1 MSANGYRDYFKV
13 LGVDRS
19 ADADAVKKAFRKL
32 ARQYHPD
39 VNPGDKGAEAK
50 FKEISEAYE
59 VLSDPDK
66 RKRYEQF
73 GQYWNQAGGAAGAGG
88 VDVDFGRYGNFDDFI
103 NDLLGRFGGPGGGGF
118 AGSPGGFGGFG
129 SGFPGGFGASGFPG
143 GGQRAQAPNLDA
155 EANISLSFSE
165 AFRGCE
171 RTLAVNDERVQ
182 VRIPAGVKPGSRL
195 RLKGKGNLQPG
206 TGRRGDLYLNLQLQ
220 DHPVWNLEGD
230 QLKADLP
237 LSLDELALG
246 GEVRVATP
254 DGEATVTVPP
264 GITVGRSLRLKGKG
278 WPSKGGG
285 ATFCSAS
292 ASSNRRAT
300 ASRNGSCSSNCVLSA
315 VLTPAPIGSAPLGSD
330 AIRRLHRGV
339 VCRSQWACGAQH
351 QADALVCFTDAW
363 SGAAHARSLRRR
375 GGPRDIDRALCAR

>member
-1 MSANGYRDYFKV
+1 MSVNGYRDYFKV
-13 LGVDRS
+13 LGLERG
-19 ADADAVKKAFRKL
+19 ADADTVKRAFRKL

-39 VNPGDKGAEAK
+39 VNPGDQGAEAK

-66 RKRYEQF
+66 RRRYEQF
-73 GQYWNQAGGAAGAGG
+73 GQYWNQAGSGGMGG

-103 NDLLGRFGGPGGGGF
+103 NDLLGRFGGPGGVGGM
-118 AGSPGGFGGFG
+118 GGGMGGGGFGGFG
-129 SGFPGGFGASGFPG
+129 SGFPGGGFAGSGFPG
-143 GGQRAQAPNLDA
+143 GGFAGGGRSTSPNLDA
-155 EANISLSFSE
+155 EATLSLSFSE

-171 RTLAVNDERVQ
+171 RTLAVNEERVQ

-220 DHPVWNLEGD
+220 DHPVWSLDGD

-254 DGEATVTVPP
+254 DGDATVTVPP
-264 GITVGRSLRLKGKG
+264 AMAVGRTLRLKGKG
-278 WPSKGGG
+278 WPASGGRG
-285 ATFCSAS
+285 DLLLSLTLKQPAS
-292 ASSNRRAT
+292 YSEQERQLLEQLRA
-300 ASRNGSCSSNCVLSA
+300 
-315 VLTPAPIGSAPLGSD
+315 
-330 AIRRLHRGV
+330 
-339 VCRSQWACGAQH
+339 
-351 QADALVCFTDAW
+351 
-363 SGAAHARSLRRR
+363 ARSSDPRREWMN
-375 GGPRDIDRALCAR
+375 AARL

>member
-13 LGVDRS
+13 LGLERG
-19 ADADAVKKAFRKL
+19 ADADAIKRSFRKL

-66 RKRYEQF
+66 RRRYEQF
-73 GQYWNQAGGAAGAGG
+73 GQYWSQAGGGGGMGG

-103 NDLLGRFGGPGGGGF
+103 NDLLGRFGGPGAGG
-118 AGSPGGFGGFG
+118 AAPGGFGGFG
-129 SGFPGGFGASGFPG
+129 SGFPGGFGGSGFAG
-143 GGQRAQAPNLDA
+143 GGFGGPGPGRSAAVNLDA
-155 EANISLSFSE
+155 EASISLSFSE

-182 VRIPAGVKPGSRL
+182 VRIPPGVKPGSRL

-220 DHPVWNLEGD
+220 DHPVWSLEGD
-230 QLKADLP
+230 QLKAELP

-264 GITVGRSLRLKGKG
+264 GMAVGRSLRLKGKG
-278 WPSKGGG
+278 WPRAGGRG
-285 ATFCSAS
+285 DLLLSLSLKQPESYSDQERQLLEQLRAAR
-292 ASSNRRAT
+292 SSDPRADW
-300 ASRNGSCSSNCVLSA
+300 
-315 VLTPAPIGSAPLGSD
+315 I
-330 AIRRLHRGV
+330 
-339 VCRSQWACGAQH
+339 
-351 QADALVCFTDAW
+351 
-363 SGAAHARSLRRR
+363 GAARL
-375 GGPRDIDRALCAR
+375 

>member
-19 ADADAVKKAFRKL
+19 ADADTVKRAFRKL

-39 VNPGDKGAEAK
+39 VNPGDQSAEAK

-73 GQYWNQAGGAAGAGG
+73 GQYWSQAGGGGPAGM
-88 VDVDFGRYGNFDDFI
+88 DVDFGRYGNFDDFI
-103 NDLLGRFGGPGGGGF
+103 NDLLGRFGGPGGG
-118 AGSPGGFGGFG
+118 APGGFGGFG
-129 SGFPGGFGASGFPG
+129 SGFPGGFAGSGFPG
-143 GGQRAQAPNLDA
+143 GGFAGAGGRAPAPNLDA
-155 EANISLSFSE
+155 EASISLTFSE

-220 DHPVWNLEGD
+220 DHPVWSLEGD

-246 GEVRVATP
+246 GEVCVATP
-254 DGEATVTVPP
+254 DGEATVSVPP
-264 GITVGRSLRLKGKG
+264 GMAVGRSLRLKGKG
-278 WPSKGGG
+278 WPGKTGRGDLLLSLSLKQP
-285 ATFCSAS
+285 AS
-292 ASSNRRAT
+292 YSDQEKQLLAQLRA
-300 ASRNGSCSSNCVLSA
+300 
-315 VLTPAPIGSAPLGSD
+315 
-330 AIRRLHRGV
+330 
-339 VCRSQWACGAQH
+339 
-351 QADALVCFTDAW
+351 
-363 SGAAHARSLRRR
+363 ARSTD
-375 GGPRDIDRALCAR
+375 PRAEWMSSARL

>member
-1 MSANGYRDYFKV
+1 MSVNGYRDYFKV
-13 LGVDRS
+13 LGVERG
-19 ADADAVKKAFRKL
+19 ADADTIKRAFRKL

-66 RKRYEQF
+66 RRRYEQF
-73 GQYWNQAGGAAGAGG
+73 GQYWSQAGGMGGMGGA
-88 VDVDFGRYGNFDDFI
+88 DVDFGRYGNFDDFI
-103 NDLLGRFGGPGGGGF
+103 NDLLGRFGGPGGAGGM
-118 AGSPGGFGGFG
+118 GGGFGGFG
-129 SGFPGGFGASGFPG
+129 SGFPSGGFAGGGFPG
-143 GGQRAQAPNLDA
+143 GGFAGGRSAPLNLDA
-155 EANISLSFSE
+155 EATISLSFAE

-220 DHPVWNLEGD
+220 DHPVWSLDGD
-230 QLKADLP
+230 QLKAELP

-246 GEVRVATP
+246 GDIRVATP

-264 GITVGRSLRLKGKG
+264 AMAVGRTLRLKGKG
-278 WPSKGGG
+278 WP
-285 ATFCSAS
+285 
-292 ASSNRRAT
+292 ASSGR
-300 ASRNGSCSSNCVLSA
+300 GDLLLS
-315 VLTPAPIGSAPLGSD
+315 L
-330 AIRRLHRGV
+330 
-339 VCRSQWACGAQH
+339 
-351 QADALVCFTDAW
+351 
-363 SGAAHARSLRRR
+363 SLRQPASYSDQERQLLEQLRDVRSCDPRR
-375 GGPRDIDRALCAR
+375 EWMNAARL

>member
-118 AGSPGGFGGFG
+118 AGGPGGFGGFG

-143 GGQRAQAPNLDA
+143 GGFAGGGQRAQAPNLDA
-155 EANISLSFSE
+155 EASITLSFSE

-220 DHPVWNLEGD
+220 DHPVWSLEGD

-264 GITVGRSLRLKGKG
+264 GMAVGRSLRLKGKG
-278 WPSKGGG
+278 WPTKGGRG
-285 ATFCSAS
+285 DLLLSLSLKQPASYSDQERQLLEQLRAVRSVDPRADWMSA
-292 ASSNRRAT
+292 A
-300 ASRNGSCSSNCVLSA
+300 
-315 VLTPAPIGSAPLGSD
+315 
-330 AIRRLHRGV
+330 RL
-339 VCRSQWACGAQH
+339 
-351 QADALVCFTDAW
+351 
-363 SGAAHARSLRRR
+363 
-375 GGPRDIDRALCAR
+375 

>member
-13 LGVDRS
+13 LGVDRG
-19 ADADAVKKAFRKL
+19 ADADTVKRAFRKL

-39 VNPGDKGAEAK
+39 VNPGDSSAEAK

-66 RKRYEQF
+66 RRRYEQF
-73 GQYWNQAGGAAGAGG
+73 GQYWNQAGGGAGG
-88 VDVDFGRYGNFDDFI
+88 AGGFDVDFGRYGNFDDFI
-103 NDLLGRFGGPGGGGF
+103 NDLLGRFGGPGG
-118 AGSPGGFGGFG
+118 APGGFGGGFG
-129 SGFPGGFGASGFPG
+129 SGFPGGFGGPGGFGSSGFGSGGFAGAGPG
-143 GGQRAQAPNLDA
+143 RGAPVNLDA
-155 EANISLSFSE
+155 EASISLSFAE

-220 DHPVWNLEGD
+220 DHPVWSLEGD
-230 QLKADLP
+230 QLKAELP

-264 GITVGRSLRLKGKG
+264 GMAVGRSLRLKGKG
-278 WPSKGGG
+278 WPIKGGRG
-285 ATFCSAS
+285 DLLLSLSLKQPAS
-292 ASSNRRAT
+292 YSEQERQLLEQLRA
-300 ASRNGSCSSNCVLSA
+300 
-315 VLTPAPIGSAPLGSD
+315 
-330 AIRRLHRGV
+330 
-339 VCRSQWACGAQH
+339 
-351 QADALVCFTDAW
+351 
-363 SGAAHARSLRRR
+363 ARSSD
-375 GGPRDIDRALCAR
+375 PRADWISAARL

>member
-1 MSANGYRDYFKV
+1 LTTETAAAMGANGYRDYFKV
-13 LGVDRS
+13 LGVDRG
-19 ADADAVKKAFRKL
+19 ADADTIKRSFRKL

-39 VNPGDKGAEAK
+39 VNPGNQGAEAK

-66 RKRYEQF
+66 RRRYEQF
-73 GQYWNQAGGAAGAGG
+73 GQYWNQAGGGSGMGG

-103 NDLLGRFGGPGGGGF
+103 NDLLGRFGGPGGGAGF
-118 AGSPGGFGGFG
+118 AGAPGGFGGFG
-129 SGFPGGFGASGFPG
+129 SGFPGGFGAPG
-143 GGQRAQAPNLDA
+143 ASAGRGVPLNLDA
-155 EANISLSFSE
+155 EASINLSFAE

-206 TGRRGDLYLNLQLQ
+206 TGRRGDLYLNLQVQ
-220 DHPVWNLEGD
+220 DHPIWTLDGD

-264 GITVGRSLRLKGKG
+264 AMAVGRSLRLKGKG
-278 WPSKGGG
+278 WPRAGGRG
-285 ATFCSAS
+285 DLLLSLSLKQPAS
-292 ASSNRRAT
+292 YSEQERELLEQLRA
-300 ASRNGSCSSNCVLSA
+300 
-315 VLTPAPIGSAPLGSD
+315 
-330 AIRRLHRGV
+330 
-339 VCRSQWACGAQH
+339 
-351 QADALVCFTDAW
+351 
-363 SGAAHARSLRRR
+363 ARSSD
-375 GGPRDIDRALCAR
+375 PRSTWLQDARL